1 MKQII
6 LFDLDGTVTDP
17 KEGITRSVQYALAQ
31 LGIHVD
37 DLDTLEP
44 FIGPPLLDSFM
55 LHFGMDEATARGAI
69 EQYRVRYRDGGIFE
83 STLYGGMDALLASL
97 KASGHKV
104 LLATSKP
111 EVFARQILAHFGIDG
126 HFDIIAGSE
135 LDNTRTDKAEVIRYA
150 LARLPGADPAQ
161 AVMIGD
167 TRFDI
172 LGAKAAGLASIGV
185 LYGYGDEA
193 SLREAG
199 ADWIVPDVASL
210 AALLTQTPQ
219 GG

>member
-55 LHFGMDEATARGAI
+55 LHFGMDKATARGAI

-135 LDNTRTDKAEVIRYA
+135 LDNTRTDKGEVIRYA

-161 AVMIGD
+161 AVMVGD